1 MFRRRSEPSKA
12 LSKAAQQ
19 IAYNTVS
26 DWGNISWIST
36 YRGVWNTHTWNR
48 ANHSSKNKFSHYTG
62 NSIRRSF
69 IGEGPFGYSNKGNES
84 SKFAVIDFDYMTK
97 IEPYGFTTKEASDL
111 IKTSI
116 RYLKTIL
123 SERWGIHHT
132 VTNFSGGKGYHLW
145 FFFNQNVPYSLL
157 NEIYE
162 DVMNELADYV
172 HVFKSHIDFI
182 PSKNHGIKLPIQP
195 HYTTQQ
201 RAWIVDEEFIPM
213 FSSADLED
221 MILAQAEY
229 FANIPKNEIKFTD
242 AKLQL
247 EVLIDKNELLAEETK
262 EEVEHILTEE
272 LDLTKF
278 GSYEG
283 VAEKCEMM
291 IECKRLLDSN
301 RNINCYLLAAYM
313 NEQGFSEDEI
323 IDIISQ
329 ILINSE
335 NMYKSPLSQAL
346 EDLQDITNRVLSNNY
361 QINGNPQIELNADD
375 FEDILLCDARIETKE
390 VMTLI
395 LLLGRRYTRNIR
407 MDKDSVIGF
416 NAPYSVLQ
424 KYSSASRDT
433 IKAAIDKLEE
443 IGLIK
448 VIRTGEIDDVLSTK
462 KEHTYYKTNIYQLAN
477 ELKEKTVIVDLN
489 AIKEI
494 RGGKKNER
502 AIWTIA
508 HSAFDKKSLKQLV
521 GVKYFEK
528 NQLAKLYR

>member
-1 MFRRRSEPSKA
+1 MFKRRSEPSKA
-12 LSKAAQQ
+12 LSKVAKQ
-19 IAYNTVS
+19 IFYNTVS

-36 YRGVWNTHTWNR
+36 YHGIWHTHTWNR
-48 ANHSSKNKFSHYTG
+48 SNPSPKIKFSQYNG
-62 NSIRRSF
+62 NSIRRCL

-97 IEPYGFTTKEASDL
+97 IEPYGFTTIEASDL

-132 VTNFSGGKGYHLW
+132 ITNFSGGKGYHLW
-145 FFFNQNVPYSLL
+145 FFFTENVPYALL
-157 NEIYE
+157 NQIYD
-162 DVMNELADYV
+162 DVMNELANYV
-172 HVFKSHIDFI
+172 HVYKAHIDFI

-195 HYTTQQ
+195 HFTTQQ
-201 RAWIVDEEFIPM
+201 RAWIVDEEFTPM
-213 FSSADLED
+213 FASDDLEG

-242 AKLQL
+242 AKTQL
-247 EVLIDKNELLAEETK
+247 EVLIDKHNLLADEIK
-262 EEVEHILTEE
+262 EEAEHILIEE

-283 VAEKCEMM
+283 VAEKCELM

-301 RNINCYLLAAYM
+301 RNINCYLLAAYL
-313 NEQGFSEDEI
+313 NEQGVPEDEI
-323 IDIISQ
+323 INVISE
-329 ILINSE
+329 ILINSQ
-335 NMYKSPLSQAL
+335 NMYKSPLPQAL
-346 EDLQDITNRVLSNNY
+346 EELQSITDRVLSNNY
-361 QINGNPQIELNADD
+361 QIGGSPQIELNANDLK
-375 FEDILLCDARIETKE
+375 DILSSDARIETKE

-395 LLLGRRYTRNIR
+395 LLLGRRYTRNLR
-407 MDKDSVIGF
+407 MENELVIGF

-424 KYSSASRDT
+424 KYSSSSRDT
-433 IKAAIDKLEE
+433 IKAAIDKLQE

-448 VIRTGEIDDVLSTK
+448 VIRTGEIDNVLSTK
-462 KEHTYYKTNIYQLAN
+462 KEHTYYKTNIYQLVN
-477 ELKEKTVIVDLN
+477 ELKGQTVIVDLN
-489 AIKEI
+489 AIKEL

-502 AIWTIA
+502 AIWNIA

-521 GVKYFEK
+521 GEKYFEK